1 MYNSGDYFGLLS
13 ALSGFLILGFV
24 IAYLILLSCVYA
36 YANRLG
42 REGGIWVFF
51 SLLFFPILG
60 AFALWLKGE
69 TDEHRKER
77 LVQER
82 KWIMSIGNDKES
94 IIADE
99 DFIESSEKNS
109 SKVSSERKEN
119 QNTGLITLIFVI
131 AFLAFMVLIGILS

>member
-1 MYNSGDYFGLLS
+1 MYNSGDYLRLLS

-51 SLLFFPILG
+51 SLLFSPILG

-77 LVQER
+77 IIQE
-82 KWIMSIGNDKES
+82 KEWLMSVDNNKTCT
-94 IIADE
+94 DE
-99 DFIESSEKNS
+99 MSSEECDKG
-109 SKVSSERKEN
+109 K
-119 QNTGLITLIFVI
+119 
-131 AFLAFMVLIGILS
+131 